1 MEPEEFGVPKHRHGM
16 KVFQETIPPPIR
28 GSFLVRRFEE
38 TRFSSPFHRHPEI
51 ELTYIVRSSGTR
63 IVGDRIGH
71 FTAGDLCLIGAN
83 LPHVFR
89 NNKNLKGKAISEVL
103 HFPRELANG
112 SIDEVPELGAFA
124 LLLDQASR
132 GVCFGPA
139 TARRVGPRITEAREA
154 GGTRRWRLFFEI
166 AELLCGSTDRT
177 ILCGAGYSGGLPA
190 EKDDRI
196 QKACQHILEHY
207 QDPLPHDEMARRV
220 NVTKSHFSRIFKRAT
235 KKTYQEFLSEVR
247 LGHACRLLAETD
259 WPVVDIAFDSG
270 FNNLSNF
277 NRRFR
282 QTYGTSPR
290 DYRKQ
295 LLAACRA

>member
-1 MEPEEFGVPKHRHGM
+1 M
-16 KVFQETIPPPIR
+16 KVFQETILPPIR
-28 GSFLVRRFEE
+28 SSFLVRRFEE
-38 TRFSSPFHRHPEI
+38 PHFSSPFHQHPEI

-63 IVGDRIGH
+63 IVGDHIGH

-103 HFPRELANG
+103 HFRRDLANG
-112 SIDEVPELGAFA
+112 FIGNAPELGTFA
-124 LLLDQASR
+124 QLLDQASR
-132 GVCFGPA
+132 GLCFKPE
-139 TARRVGPRITEAREA
+139 TARKVGRRMTELREA
-154 GGTRRWRLFFEI
+154 EGPKRWRLFFEI
-166 AELLCGSTDRT
+166 AELLCQSSGRR
-177 ILCGAGYSGGLPA
+177 ILCSPGYTGGLPA
-190 EKDDRI
+190 EKDERI

-207 QDPLPHDEMARRV
+207 QEPLPHDEMARRIHL
-220 NVTKSHFSRIFKRAT
+220 TKSHFSRIFKRAT

-247 LGHACRLLAETD
+247 LGHACRLLTETD
-259 WPVVDIAFDSG
+259 LPVIDVAFDSG

-282 QTYGTSPR
+282 QAYGISPR

-295 LLAACRA
+295 LSQDSETT